1 MIESGITLTVWGN
14 DGMPSDIVEGVEEI
28 IKYLLKYE
36 RGKVEVGL
44 SDRGYCLS
52 KSSDRVSAGRIRD
65 ERDGNTDSDTL

>member
-44 SDRGYCLS
+44 FNRGYCLS
-52 KSSDRVSAGRIRD
+52 KSSHSVSAGRIRD
-65 ERDGNTDSDTL
+65 ERNSDTDSNTL